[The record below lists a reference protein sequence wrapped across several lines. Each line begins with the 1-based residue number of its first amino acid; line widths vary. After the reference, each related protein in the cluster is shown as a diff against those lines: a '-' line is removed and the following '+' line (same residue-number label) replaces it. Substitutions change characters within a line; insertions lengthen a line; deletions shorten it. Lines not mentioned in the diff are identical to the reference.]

1 MASTTKYANYDSVLD
16 NIISTLRTSHF
27 GKPVNDKFLKDL
39 KFLMKNKM
47 KPRLM
52 KPAPAPVKSVLNT
65 EFDCLPLPNEILV
78 KIFGYLD
85 IQDIRC
91 SAQVSHQFNVISKD
105 SSLLRS
111 SGKLSIYGIKVPTEF
126 LTYIIQRG
134 ITGISL
140 FRCEILPPRVKLT
153 ELKRPLNLKTLSL
166 YKTIGDGT
174 LLNNILVSHP
184 MEQVHLDVPWD
195 FPSKINLIN
204 EETEKIVIWRLPDGY
219 QSYWGFS

>member
-1 MASTTKYANYDSVLD
+1 MMASSAEYVKYDSAVD
-16 NIISTLRTSHF
+16 DIISIVNRSYF
-27 GKPVNDKFLKDL
+27 GKTVNDKFLKDL

-111 SGKLSIYGIKVPTEF
+111 EKLSIYGIKVPTEF

-140 FRCEILPPRVKLT
+140 FRCEILSPRVKLT

-174 LLNNILVSHP
+174 LLKNILVSHP
-184 MEQVHLDVPWD
+184 MEQVHLDFLP
-195 FPSKINLIN
+195 KIN
-204 EETEKIVIWRLPDGY
+204 EETKKIVIWSLPD
-219 QSYWGFS
+219 YWGFS

>member
-16 NIISTLRTSHF
+16 NIISTVRRSYF
-27 GKPVNDKFLKDL
+27 GKTVNNKFLKDL

-65 EFDCLPLPNEILV
+65 EFDCLPLPNEILI

-111 SGKLSIYGIKVPTEF
+111 SKLSIYGNKVPTEF

-174 LLNNILVSHP
+174 LLKNILVSHP
-184 MEQVHLDVPWD
+184 MEQVRLDFLP
-195 FPSKINLIN
+195 KIN
-204 EETEKIVIWRLPDGY
+204 EKTEKIVIWSLPDED

>member
-16 NIISTLRTSHF
+16 NIISTVRRSYF
-27 GKPVNDKFLKDL
+27 GKTVNDKFLKDL

-65 EFDCLPLPNEILV
+65 EFDCLPLPNEILI

-111 SGKLSIYGIKVPTEF
+111 SKLSIYGNKVPTEF

-174 LLNNILVSHP
+174 LLKNILVSHP
-184 MEQVHLDVPWD
+184 MEQVRLDFLP
-195 FPSKINLIN
+195 KIN
-204 EETEKIVIWRLPDGY
+204 EKTEKIVIWSLPDED

>member
-16 NIISTLRTSHF
+16 NIISTVRRSYF
-27 GKPVNDKFLKDL
+27 GKTVNDKFLKDL

-65 EFDCLPLPNEILV
+65 EFDCLPLSNEILI

-85 IQDIRC
+85 IQDVRR

-111 SGKLSIYGIKVPTEF
+111 SKLSIYGTKVPTEF

-166 YKTIGDGT
+166 YKTKGDGT
-174 LLNNILVSHP
+174 LLKNILVSHP
-184 MEQVHLDVPWD
+184 MEQVHLDFLP
-195 FPSKINLIN
+195 KIN
-204 EETEKIVIWRLPDGY
+204 EETVKIVIWSLPDED

>member
-16 NIISTLRTSHF
+16 NIISTVRRSYF
-27 GKPVNDKFLKDL
+27 GKTVNNKFLKDL

-111 SGKLSIYGIKVPTEF
+111 SKLSIYGTKVPTEF

-134 ITGISL
+134 ITGIS
-140 FRCEILPPRVKLT
+140 F
-153 ELKRPLNLKTLSL
+153 
-166 YKTIGDGT
+166 
-174 LLNNILVSHP
+174 
-184 MEQVHLDVPWD
+184 
-195 FPSKINLIN
+195 
-204 EETEKIVIWRLPDGY
+204 
-219 QSYWGFS
+219 